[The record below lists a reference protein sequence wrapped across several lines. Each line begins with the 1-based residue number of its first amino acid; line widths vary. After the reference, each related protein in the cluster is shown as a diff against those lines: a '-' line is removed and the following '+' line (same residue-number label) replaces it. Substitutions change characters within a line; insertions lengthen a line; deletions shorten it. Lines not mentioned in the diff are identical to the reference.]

1 MWFLRGNLL
10 AVLFTITFAF
20 TLTFLVDWSSLLSC
34 TSPETCA
41 NAHLFKS
48 NPLAGLS
55 FVRFVFLISFLVTL
69 AFWGL
74 AAAGAFMTIREAR
87 DAAFYYQ
94 DYLGIPLDSDK
105 VSFSPLQAVSWA
117 EVARRLVRLQNGP
130 SRPED
135 AALDES
141 WTGQQTW
148 CMLQARIS
156 MVEMTNLLMRD
167 SSYALLLQGE
177 ESPLLQMIPAWVPLS
192 SHFVASNAVN
202 WIIKTLILP
211 CLLDE
216 HSKQLFP
223 EITTEE
229 FARGFRKRLRLW
241 GLVAFATLVPV
252 LMMSFLF
259 TWLKYTDDFRSA
271 RASPLQREWTNV
283 AKYHT
288 REFLELPHLHRSRL
302 NSALLPRGGGSVTET
317 FVNMS
322 WGTTPIE
329 GASRRLIKY
338 VCGSIAGALFALA
351 LWDDSPLLHVVFAGK
366 NLLWYLA
373 VSGALVSLVSRS
385 GDDEGRGQTADGA
398 SKSALSSGA
407 SPQVSPTS
415 NRRGVSSPGR
425 RANSGPHGFSES
437 AAILSSSSPTPL
449 TAWAATMKLLQT
461 IHYLPKMTTSSPPG
475 FTVPTDE
482 FS

>member
-1 MWFLRGNLL
+1 MSEVPFEPVNRPYAPMFDMMPSGDGSVSASSSVSSSDLYTGGTMDSSIDNPTRRLWQSSDSTGLGGAFQRVSDIEKFLAAVYNYYRGGGFYGILGYTIGNLL

-94 DYLGIPLDSDK
+94 DYLG
-105 VSFSPLQAVSWA
+105 
-117 EVARRLVRLQNGP
+117 NGP

-259 TWLKYTDDFRSA
+259 TWLK
-271 RASPLQREWTNV
+271 
-283 AKYHT
+283 
-288 REFLELPHLHRSRL
+288 
-302 NSALLPRGGGSVTET
+302 
-317 FVNMS
+317 
-322 WGTTPIE
+322 
-329 GASRRLIKY
+329 LIKY

-385 GDDEGRGQTADGA
+385 GDDEGRGQTADGECVEVSAQLGSIAA
-398 SKSALSSGA
+398 SLADQQPSRSIKPGA
-407 SPQVSPTS
+407 E
-415 NRRGVSSPGR
+415 N
-425 RANSGPHGFSES
+425 E
-437 AAILSSSSPTPL
+437 L
-449 TAWAATMKLLQT
+449 W
-461 IHYLPKMTTSSPPG
+461 
-475 FTVPTDE
+475 
-482 FS
+482 